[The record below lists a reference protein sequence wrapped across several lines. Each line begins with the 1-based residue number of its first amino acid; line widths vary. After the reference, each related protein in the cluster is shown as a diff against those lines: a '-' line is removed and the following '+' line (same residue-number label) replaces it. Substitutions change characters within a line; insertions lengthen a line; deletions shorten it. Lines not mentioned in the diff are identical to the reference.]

1 MARRALSKTQK
12 VLNLLSKG
20 EPVSWTTLRNR
31 FDLTSPRA
39 MIDTLRSKG
48 HMIFINET
56 SRGTVYRMGKP
67 TKAILAAGVS
77 EVLLSDNAD
86 KTIVFGIKALYGTPF
101 AYNS

>member
-20 EPVSWTTLRNR
+20 EPVSWTTLR
-31 FDLTSPRA
+31 
-39 MIDTLRSKG
+39 SKG

-56 SRGTVYRMGKP
+56 SRGTVYRMGQP

-86 KTIVFGIKALYGTPF
+86 KTIVAAGIKALYGTPF